1 MHTLCGKQNRGKTQ
15 CSSGFSVPSGYIF
28 LTTLLRR
35 WRHKWAC
42 RRLNPSKNL
51 NTRRIPWLPPE
62 KEHGTKSKVTG
73 RPNLK
78 PERERREW
86 KRKIDLDAFQFTPE
100 ETRGGNIFF
109 FESRERIP
117 GNGLMWYHLL
127 LFFLLRH
134 RRLGAIG
141 RDSTKVLKWNLN
153 SPKTHHVHSPT
164 KKNNFKFK
172 ILFSEFMGSPT
183 SEHFE
188 KDKCA
193 ALTEGTE
200 SWCPATKKS
209 KRESKVR
216 CNKLIYNRDSMTNLT
231 NSLQSEAWNSK

>member
-1 MHTLCGKQNRGKTQ
+1 METENWLGWTRFNSPRK
-15 CSSGFSVPSGYIF
+15 
-28 LTTLLRR
+28 
-35 WRHKWAC
+35 
-42 RRLNPSKNL
+42 RL
-51 NTRRIPWLPPE
+51 
-62 KEHGTKSKVTG
+62 
-73 RPNLK
+73 
-78 PERERREW
+78 
-86 KRKIDLDAFQFTPE
+86 E
-100 ETRGGNIFF
+100 EVISFF

-141 RDSTKVLKWNLN
+141 RDSTKVLKWNLT
-153 SPKTHHVHSPT
+153 SQMTHHVHSPA
-164 KKNNFKFK
+164 KKNF
-172 ILFSEFMGSPT
+172 ILIFLWEFMESPT
-183 SEHFE
+183 SEHFQ

-200 SWCPATKKS
+200 SRCPATKNS

-216 CNKLIYNRDSMTNLT
+216 CNKLIYNRDSMTKLT